1 MALNFHGNSDELLQH
16 PCGAGWKIRA
26 FRQRN
31 KLVQMQ
37 TWDLGQNFQ
46 VILKALSLLPQ
57 TGCLHSKSHFT
68 ASQVLLVWVQEKL
81 RYSSFLYGGRPLKS
95 KANTVT
101 YEPSLERIFLF
112 RPDCLASR
120 LWGELYISYLFRVNP
135 EKQAQPMETLYSWYN
150 PCFNY
155 WR

>member
-1 MALNFHGNSDELLQH
+1 
-16 PCGAGWKIRA
+16 
-26 FRQRN
+26 
-31 KLVQMQ
+31 MQ
-37 TWDLGQNFQ
+37 TWDLGQSFQ

-57 TGCLHSKSHFT
+57 TGYLHSKSHFT

-95 KANTVT
+95 KANTVM

-112 RPDCLASR
+112 RPDSR

-135 EKQAQPMETLYSWYN
+135 EKQAQPM
-150 PCFNY
+150 
-155 WR
+155 